1 MNENTSQENVG
12 RTRSALTRHAPTWR
26 HGFVCWLFFALLLT
40 SMPLHAQEV
49 NVRHKVKSIKELI
62 VQIEKQT
69 DYLFI
74 YNENEAVLTREP
86 AVKTFKGSMRK
97 LLDLVLSPTELN
109 YTIEGKHV
117 ILTRKS
123 TTDKPVQQK
132 VVRRRIQGVV
142 RDASGEP
149 LAGCTVALKGTNE
162 GTVTDGKGCYAIEV
176 PTGSGRLEFSFLG
189 FRTREVAV
197 GVRNEINVTLEE
209 DLKKLNEVVVVG
221 YGTQRK
227 ALVTNAISS
236 FKPNESNLRPVLSA
250 NELLQGRVAGVT
262 VAPGSG
268 NLGSGERMSIRGAA
282 SLSASNEPLYVVD
295 GIPILNGN
303 ASLFNMGESLSSMA
317 VLNISD
323 IESIEV
329 LKDAASA
336 AIYGSRA
343 TNGVV
348 LITTKS
354 GREGKTDVR
363 LNVSSGISQF
373 ANKGRIKYADSDLY
387 VEVFNEG
394 VARYNQQNGLT
405 VGRKGYIV
413 PISNPFQNLP
423 DTDWLDLITR
433 TAFSYNADLSF
444 SGGNRKTKFYVGAN
458 YNHQEGVIK
467 TNQVTKINLKSKIS
481 YEMAPWLT
489 IGANV
494 SGNYMR
500 NNRVPGANIGST
512 ILARAMEQRPF
523 DRPYKPNGEYYVG
536 GTDELT
542 RHNPLQILN
551 EETTYVDLYRFLGIF
566 NANLRFGH
574 FSLHNSLNTDVGYTY
589 DYVYYNANH
598 PYGAGGGRIAEYNR
612 FEQNI
617 LIENVV
623 NYDQNLGN
631 VEFGAMLGH
640 SFQKSLARTS
650 FIDGRGFPS
659 PMFDVLSTAAEIHD
673 ATGGISEYAMD
684 SYFGRVS
691 LSYLERYV
699 LNATLR
705 TDGSSRFAPSH
716 RYGYF
721 PSVSF
726 GWNISKETFWP
737 FHQTDLKLRL
747 SYGKTGNQDGIGNYG
762 WRSLMSGGQNYQN
775 QSGIAVSSL
784 GNTTLT
790 WETADQYN
798 AGFDLAFWNGR
809 LNMVFDAYLK
819 NTNNLLYLMPLHG
832 TTGFTG
838 LMNNIGSMRNYGL
851 EFSVNGHLNIGKLA
865 WTSSFNI
872 AYNKNKLTKL
882 LNNELLPIGDN
893 RALKV
898 GKGLGSFYL
907 FKMEGI
913 YQYDGEVPQP
923 QYDLGVRAGDVKYED
938 VDHNGIINDFDRQL
952 VGSSSPDFFGGWNN
966 TFKYKGFQLDVFFT
980 YMIGN
985 DVYAEWKRLG
995 ARPGQKWS
1003 ITEDVAKNRWTAPG
1017 STNKYPRAVHTLN
1030 AFNVKNSTRFLEDGS
1045 FVRLRSL
1052 TFSYSFP
1059 LSLLTKVHVKGLRV
1073 YMQGDN
1079 LLLFSKYSGWDPEVS
1094 KNLDPRFMGMDAY
1107 GVPPSKTISFGINL
1121 QI

>member
-1 MNENTSQENVG
+1 M
-12 RTRSALTRHAPTWR
+12 
-26 HGFVCWLFFALLLT
+26 
-40 SMPLHAQEV
+40 
-49 NVRHKVKSIKELI
+49 KELI
-62 VQIEKQT
+62 GQIEKQT
-69 DYLFI
+69 GYLFI
-74 YNENEAVLTREP
+74 YDENEEALAHEP
-86 AVKTFKGSMRK
+86 AVKTFKGDMRK
-97 LLDLVLSPTELN
+97 LLSLLLDGTEID

-123 TTDKPVQQK
+123 PANKPVRQPVVKRK
-132 VVRRRIQGVV
+132 VRGVV
-142 RDASGEP
+142 KDALGEP
-149 LAGCTVALKGTNE
+149 LVGCTVTLKGTKTA
-162 GTVTDGKGCYAIEV
+162 TVTDVNGGYSIEA
-176 PTGSGRLEFSFLG
+176 PAENGRLEFSFLG
-189 FRTREVAV
+189 FRSQEISV
-197 GVRNEINVTLEE
+197 GARNEINVTLEE

-227 ALVTNAISS
+227 ALVTNAIST
-236 FKPNESNLRPVLSA
+236 FKPNEGNLRPVLFA

-262 VAPGSG
+262 VSPGSG

-295 GIPILNGN
+295 GVPILNGN

-354 GREGKTDVR
+354 GREGRTDVR
-363 LNVSSGISQF
+363 LNVSSGISRF
-373 ANKGRIKYADSDLY
+373 ANKGRVKYADSDLY
-387 VEVFNEG
+387 VEVFNDG
-394 VARYNQQNGLT
+394 VARYNRQNDLA
-405 VGRKGYIV
+405 VGSKGYIV

-433 TAFSYNADLSF
+433 IAFSYNADLSF
-444 SGGNRKTKFYVGAN
+444 SGGNQKTKFYVGAN
-458 YNHQEGVIK
+458 YNNQEGIIK

-481 YEMAPWLT
+481 YAMTPWLT
-489 IGANV
+489 IGANM

-566 NANLRFGH
+566 HADFKFNRFK
-574 FSLHNSLNTDVGYTY
+574 LHNSLNTDVGYTY

-612 FEQNI
+612 FERNI
-617 LIENVV
+617 LVENVV
-623 NYDQNLGN
+623 SYDNQFGN
-631 VEFGAMLGH
+631 MEFGAMLGH
-640 SFQKSLARTS
+640 SFQKSFTRTS

-673 ATGGISEYAMD
+673 ATGGVSEYAID
-684 SYFGRVS
+684 SYFGRIS
-691 LSYLERYV
+691 LSYLDRYV

-705 TDGSSRFAPSH
+705 SDGSSRFAPSH

-721 PSVSF
+721 PSISF
-726 GWNISKETFWP
+726 GWNVSKESFWLFP
-737 FHQTDLKLRL
+737 QTDLKFRL

-775 QSGIAVSSL
+775 KSGIAISSL

-798 AGFDLAFWNGR
+798 AGFDLAFWNGK
-809 LNMVFDAYLK
+809 LNMTFDAYLK

-838 LMNNIGSMRNYGL
+838 MMNNIGSMRNYGI

-872 AYNKNKLTKL
+872 SYNRNKLTKL
-882 LNNELLPIGDN
+882 LGNDLLPIGDN

-952 VGSSSPDFFGGWNN
+952 VGSSSPDVFGGWNN
-966 TFKYKGFQLDVFFT
+966 TFRYKGFQLDVFFT
-980 YMIGN
+980 YMLGN
-985 DVYAEWKRLG
+985 DVYAEWKRLA
-995 ARPGQKWS
+995 ARPGQKWA
-1003 ITEDVAKNRWTAPG
+1003 ITEDVAKNRWTGPG

-1052 TFSYSFP
+1052 ILSYSFP
-1059 LSLLTKVHVKGLRV
+1059 MSLLTKIHLKGLRV

-1107 GVPPSKTISFGINL
+1107 GVPPSKTINFGVNL